1 MPFTA
6 GGPRVGGDDLGF
18 DFGNVMVLLKQS
30 VCILFYQAM
39 KEESPPKI
47 VLHLH
52 LLYYLNL
59 VIII

>member
-6 GGPRVGGDDLGF
+6 GGPRVGGDDL
-18 DFGNVMVLLKQS
+18 GNVMVLLKQS

-39 KEESPPKI
+39 KKESPPKKI